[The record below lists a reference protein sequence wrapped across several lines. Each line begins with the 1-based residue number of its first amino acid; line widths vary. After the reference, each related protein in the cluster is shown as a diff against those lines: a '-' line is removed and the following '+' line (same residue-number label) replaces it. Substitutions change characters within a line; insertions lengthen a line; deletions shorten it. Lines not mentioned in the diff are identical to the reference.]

1 MDYKTNSFTDQGGM
15 ILIDKD
21 TFCEHIRLCE
31 KAMYSLAFSI
41 VRNDS
46 DAGEIISESIYRA
59 YRNLDTLK
67 NEKSF
72 KPWLLRIVHN
82 TAVEMI
88 RKNTKIIP
96 MEEMVDISDD
106 SPENDITT
114 RFTVREAVNSLKQPY
129 RTVVVLFYFE
139 NLSVS
144 KIAQITSTNMVTIK
158 KQLSRA
164 RQMLREILKEDFNV

>member
-1 MDYKTNSFTDQGGM
+1 MDYKTDVFADRGVM

-21 TFCEHIRLCE
+21 AFCEHIRLCE

-59 YRNLDTLK
+59 YKNLDTLK
-67 NEKSF
+67 NENSF
-72 KPWLLRIVHN
+72 KPWMLRIVHN

-88 RKNTKIIP
+88 RKNSKIITS
-96 MEEMVDISDD
+96 EETPNIPDD
-106 SPENDITT
+106 NPENEITARLT
-114 RFTVREAVNSLKQPY
+114 IREAVNSLKQPY
-129 RTVVVLFYFE
+129 RTVVVLFYYE
-139 NLSVS
+139 NLSVP
-144 KIAQITSTNMVTIK
+144 KISQITGATSVAVK

-164 RQMLREILKEDFNV
+164 RKMLREILKEGYNG